1 MKKKISLLSLIL
13 LVIAAI
19 DSMRNLSA
27 AALFGSSL
35 MFFFILGALIFLI
48 PTSLIA
54 AELSAAFPNK
64 GGIYHWVHKAFG
76 EKTAMLSIWLQ
87 WINTMVW
94 YPTILSFIAG
104 TAAYLFDPTW
114 KDNTLYLV
122 GVILTIFWV
131 LTFINMFGL
140 SISAKVNNL
149 CVLIGTIFPLLL
161 LVVLGCIWVLSGEI
175 VHISLDP
182 RDMLPSLGKIDNWT
196 SLVAIMASF
205 LGMELS
211 GVHVNEINNPKKNF
225 PKALFAAASFILISM
240 LFGSLAIAIIL
251 PEKEINLVAGV
262 MQVFSSFFEAPH
274 LRFCIPILTSLIVIG
289 STGGLI
295 NWLIAPA
302 KGLLHAAEFGF
313 MPQFFSKVNRYGAAS
328 RILLAQAIL
337 VSLFCLAFLLVP
349 SINGFYWFLTAL
361 STGLYMMMYIL
372 MFLSSLKLHYTHK
385 DRQGSFKIPGKSWGL
400 WTTSLLG
407 LFGSTLTIIVSFF
420 LPEGIDI
427 GSPKNYILMIAIG
440 NIVMISPVGLFYWYK
455 HCKKTTVI

>member
-175 VHISLDP
+175 VHISGVDFSQLDE
-182 RDMLPSLGKIDNWT
+182 D
-196 SLVAIMASF
+196 
-205 LGMELS
+205 
-211 GVHVNEINNPKKNF
+211 
-225 PKALFAAASFILISM
+225 
-240 LFGSLAIAIIL
+240 
-251 PEKEINLVAGV
+251 AG
-262 MQVFSSFFEAPH
+262 
-274 LRFCIPILTSLIVIG
+274 
-289 STGGLI
+289 
-295 NWLIAPA
+295 
-302 KGLLHAAEFGF
+302 
-313 MPQFFSKVNRYGAAS
+313 
-328 RILLAQAIL
+328 ILLNWEHEPGEKSANTL
-337 VSLFCLAFLLVP
+337 VGKVIYLKKIFK
-349 SINGFYWFLTAL
+349 L
-361 STGLYMMMYIL
+361 SDCEN
-372 MFLSSLKLHYTHK
+372 
-385 DRQGSFKIPGKSWGL
+385 DRQIEYWNKVKENP
-400 WTTSLLG
+400 
-407 LFGSTLTIIVSFF
+407 
-420 LPEGIDI
+420 
-427 GSPKNYILMIAIG
+427 YI
-440 NIVMISPVGLFYWYK
+440 Y
-455 HCKKTTVI
+455 VI